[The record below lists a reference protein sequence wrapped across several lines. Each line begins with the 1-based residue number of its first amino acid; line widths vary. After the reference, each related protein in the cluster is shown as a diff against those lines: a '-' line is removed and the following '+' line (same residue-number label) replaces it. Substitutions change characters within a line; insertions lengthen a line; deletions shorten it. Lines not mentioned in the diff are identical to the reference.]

1 MGYMGAVI
9 GAGFASGQEI
19 VQFFVAYLDNGFKG
33 ALMAMLLFALLGAVL
48 MFMAHQLSISNY
60 QDLLKQLFGEKW
72 GPIIDLLL
80 AVFLFLGVSTMMS
93 ASGAIFYEHL
103 YLNKYLGISLAFLS
117 IFLLLSK
124 GKHGL
129 IYSYNVL
136 VPLKIILLLLISGY
150 AAFCMGSPAATPYTA
165 PLRPVQAQYW
175 GVAALLY
182 VAYNFT
188 LAMVVLTEYQT
199 VTGIKAGI
207 QGAAAGGLI
216 LGLFVLLNY
225 TALSHFQGEIFQY
238 EVPMLY
244 IAGKISP
251 GSKYAYLLVLWMGIL
266 TTALANSYGFAQR
279 ITRLIGVE
287 YKTCLIMTLLMALPL
302 ATRDFSQLVNKI
314 YPLFGLLGVLI
325 LLALLY
331 KAIIES
337 FRELYFKWLQFTRT
351 QRR

>member
-1 MGYMGAVI
+1 MGAVI

-19 VQFFVAYLDNGFKG
+19 VQFFVAYLDSGFKG
-33 ALMAMLLFALLGAVL
+33 ALLAMLLFTLFGAVL
-48 MFMAHQLSISNY
+48 MYVVHRLSVSNY
-60 QDLLKQLFGEKW
+60 QDLLEQLLGKKW
-72 GPIIDLLL
+72 GRIIDLLL
-80 AVFLFLGVSTMMS
+80 ALFLFLGVSTMLS
-93 ASGAIFYEHL
+93 ASGAIFDEHL
-103 YLNKYLGISLAFLS
+103 YLNKYLGIMTAFLL
-117 IFLLLSK
+117 IFLLLLK
-124 GKHGL
+124 GKSGL

-150 AAFCMGSPAATPYTA
+150 AAFCMDSQMGTPPMV

-175 GVAALLY
+175 GLAAVLY

-188 LAMVVLTEYQT
+188 LAMVILTEYQT
-199 VTGIKAGI
+199 VTGIKAAM

-216 LGLFVLLNY
+216 LGLLVLLNY
-225 TALSHFQGEIFQY
+225 TALSHFQMEVFQY

-251 GSKYAYLLVLWMGIL
+251 GSKYAYLLVLWVGIL

-279 ITRLIGVE
+279 ITRLIRME
-287 YKTCLIMTLLMALPL
+287 YKSCLILTLLLALPL

-331 KAIIES
+331 KAIIEA
-337 FRELYFKWLQFTRT
+337 FRGLYFKWTQFTGS